1 MAQRLALH
9 YFPGSSIL
17 HRWDARCKLIGLLM
31 VTTTLLRTT
40 WTLLVLNSVFLLCL
54 LLLSRL
60 PVRSFLLDLKH
71 WFLFLVVLFV
81 FQVFFSD
88 ASGTRILPGVPI
100 SGEGLR
106 LGALNCWRIGIILGY
121 SVLFTAITRP
131 REIQDSLMWF
141 LRPLPFIPARRIGFM
156 VSLTLRFFSTIL
168 DQTEEVWLAHK
179 ARLGDQG
186 RNPLRRIK
194 SLGLPVIR
202 RSFNRVEEVT
212 LALVARGY
220 REDLPLQLPGLKI
233 CHVIPLL
240 IPLSFIIAFW

>member
-9 YFPGSSIL
+9 YFPGDSIL
-17 HRWDARCKLIGLLM
+17 HRWDARCKLLGLLII
-31 VTTTLLRTT
+31 TTTFLRTT
-40 WTLLVLNSVFLLCL
+40 WTWLVFNSVLLLCV

-60 PVRSFLLDLKH
+60 PVRSFLRDLKH

-81 FQVFFSD
+81 FQVFFTDS
-88 ASGTRILPGVPI
+88 SGDRILQGIPI

-106 LGALNCWRIGIILGY
+106 AGGINCWRIAILLGY

-168 DQTEEVWLAHK
+168 DQTEEVRLAHK

-186 RNPLRRIK
+186 RNPLRRMK
-194 SLGLPVIR
+194 YLGLPVIR
-202 RSFNRVEEVT
+202 RSLNRVDDVT

-220 REDLPLQLPGLKI
+220 REDLPLHLPGLRVF
-233 CHVIPLL
+233 HLIPLL
-240 IPLSFIIAFW
+240 ILLFLILVLW